1 VTWRLDQCGDKPLHD
16 DPGQLWV
23 HLEHISSMATVSG
36 NPSCIGRL
44 VPEPRRILGGRVV
57 HQFLAGAGCCDIKQF
72 HRVLRRRIFVFV
84 GKHEQLGQLRC
95 LMQKLKTITKSLT
108 RHQDQRLYL
117 RMPARRFH
125 RPNNA
130 EPARSTRANGIAVHP
145 GLRNQIVECCVDVLR
160 RLFVV
165 VFAAAFAMPAAVDGE
180 NVHAS
185 RCQLLGNAVPGSA
198 RAIALMKQQRTGS

>member
-1 VTWRLDQCGDKPLHD
+1 
-16 DPGQLWV
+16 
-23 HLEHISSMATVSG
+23 MATVSG
-36 NPSCIGRL
+36 NLSCIGRL

-117 RMPARRFH
+117 LRMPARRLH
-125 RPNNA
+125 RPDNA
-130 EPARSTRANGIAVHP
+130 EPACSARANGIAVHP

-160 RLFVV
+160 RLSVV
-165 VFAAAFAMPAAVDGE
+165 VFATAFAMPAAVDAE
-180 NVHAS
+180 HVHAR
-185 RCQLLGNAVPGSA
+185 RCQLLGNAVPRYA
-198 RAIALMKQQRTGS
+198 RSIALMKKQYTWSRFRRGNVSSL